1 MANLER
7 SQPIQRL
14 PGLSATA
21 NVVPAP
27 QKKSAPISPGL
38 DEARIIREPT
48 RSSATGFIL
57 QGVKG
62 AEQEDPGL
70 QTGDESGAALLI

>member
-1 MANLER
+1 MTWMAAFRRR
-7 SQPIQRL
+7 SF
-14 PGLSATA
+14 SDAM
-21 NVVPAP
+21 
-27 QKKSAPISPGL
+27 
-38 DEARIIREPT
+38 
-48 RSSATGFIL
+48 FIL